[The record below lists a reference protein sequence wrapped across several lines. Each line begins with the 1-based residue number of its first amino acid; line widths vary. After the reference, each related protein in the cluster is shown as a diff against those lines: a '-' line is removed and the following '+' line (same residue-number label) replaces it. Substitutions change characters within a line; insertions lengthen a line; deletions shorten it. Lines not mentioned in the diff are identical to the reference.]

1 MFLHGGEI
9 HSNKQLAKIKRSERE
24 GRLYRQA
31 GGRRRKCERAGKR
44 QRVRPRTAAAQRPA
58 QFPARVTPE

>member
-31 GGRRRKCERAGKR
+31 GGRRRKCE
-44 QRVRPRTAAAQRPA
+44 QLSVQHSSRPA
-58 QFPARVTPE
+58 